1 MTIKKK
7 VLGLGAVALLAVG
20 LAACGSDKD
29 DRRRYNW
36 KFNGSSWQISRL

>member
-20 LAACGSDKD
+20 LAACGSDMLKKED
-29 DRRRYNW
+29 
-36 KFNGSSWQISRL
+36 

>member
-20 LAACGSDKD
+20 LAACGDDKKDGASDSVGD
-29 DRRRYNW
+29 SR
-36 KFNGSSWQISRL
+36 ISRL